1 MTFNELDKRAIEWNQ
16 IANGHRTPENRYD
29 VQIDMCNEEMLKEY
43 FYWYGE
49 FIKYER
55 NHDERKILIEMLD
68 GIADSFFVFA
78 ELRNILKL
86 ADPQGKYISHFYF
99 MFDLALDTAKPIFG
113 EDTIIKAYHRV
124 IESNFSK
131 FVQSDD
137 MTLEQAILESNV
149 ISLAY
154 NCKCDPELIND
165 YWVFRDQNGKIRKP
179 STFKTVDLSD
189 LIQEIE
195 IDYRI

>member
-1 MTFNELDKRAIEWNQ
+1 MTFNELDKRAIEWNN
-16 IANGHRTPENRYD
+16 IANGHQPPENRYD

-99 MFDLALDTAKPIFG
+99 MFDLALDTAKPIFR
-113 EDTIIKAYHRV
+113 EDTIIEACKRV

-131 FVQSDD
+131 FVKVDD
-137 MTLEQAILESNV
+137 WHDEQWAKNEQLIMIDRLGTE
-149 ISLAY
+149 IT
-154 NCKCDPELIND
+154 KELNNG
-165 YWVFRDQNGKIRKP
+165 YWVFRDSNGKIRKP
-179 STFKTVDLSD
+179 STFKPVDLSD
-189 LIQEIE
+189 LI
-195 IDYRI
+195 

>member
-1 MTFNELDKRAIEWNQ
+1 MTFNELDKLAIEWNN

-113 EDTIIKAYHRV
+113 EDTIIKACKRV

-131 FVQSDD
+131 FVKVEL
-137 MTLEQAILESNV
+137 MTKAQAIFEAGL
-149 ISLAY
+149 ISGRFQ
-154 NCKCDPELIND
+154 CDCVPELNNG
-165 YWVFRDQNGKIRKP
+165 YWVFRDSNGKIRKP
-179 STFKTVDLSD
+179 STFKPVDLSD
-189 LIQEIE
+189 LI
-195 IDYRI
+195 

>member
-16 IANGHRTPENRYD
+16 IANGHRSLEERIDT
-29 VQIDMCNEEMLKEY
+29 QIDQCNEEMCKEFFHWLGELSKYNLKFDESKIKTEILDGFADSRFVCVELFALERDTSNY
-43 FYWYGE
+43 LP
-49 FIKYER
+49 FIHELYQS
-55 NHDERKILIEMLD
+55 MLD
-68 GIADSFFVFA
+68 AAGIVFVDSVLL
-78 ELRNILKL
+78 E
-86 ADPQGKYISHFYF
+86 
-99 MFDLALDTAKPIFG
+99 
-113 EDTIIKAYHRV
+113 AYRRV

-189 LIQEIE
+189 LI
-195 IDYRI
+195 

>member
-1 MTFNELDKRAIEWNQ
+1 MTFNELDKRAIEWNN

-86 ADPQGKYISHFYF
+86 ADQQGKYISHFYF
-99 MFDLALDTAKPIFG
+99 MLDLALDTVKPIFG
-113 EDTIIKAYHRV
+113 EDTIIKAYRRV

-131 FVQSDD
+131 FVKVDD
-137 MTLEQAILESNV
+137 WHDEQWAKNEQLIMIDRLGTE
-149 ISLAY
+149 IT
-154 NCKCDPELIND
+154 KELNNG
-165 YWVFRDQNGKIRKP
+165 YWVFRDSNGKIRKP
-179 STFKTVDLSD
+179 STFKPVDLSD
-189 LIQEIE
+189 LI
-195 IDYRI
+195 

>member
-29 VQIDMCNEEMLKEY
+29 VQIDMCNEEILKEY

-99 MFDLALDTAKPIFG
+99 MFDLALDTVKPIFG

-131 FVQSDD
+131 F
-137 MTLEQAILESNV
+137 
-149 ISLAY
+149 ISLDYYSAVAAEGEAMIMSNEY
-154 NCKCDPELIND
+154 ETEITAELNNG
-165 YWVFRDQNGKIRKP
+165 YWVFRDSNGKIRKP
-179 STFKTVDLSD
+179 STFKPVDLSD
-189 LIQEIE
+189 LI
-195 IDYRI
+195 

>member
-29 VQIDMCNEEMLKEY
+29 VQIDMCNEEMRKEY

-131 FVQSDD
+131 FVKVDD
-137 MTLEQAILESNV
+137 WHDEQWAKNEQLIMIDRLGTE
-149 ISLAY
+149 IT
-154 NCKCDPELIND
+154 KELNNG
-165 YWVFRDQNGKIRKP
+165 YWVFRDSNGKIRKP

-189 LIQEIE
+189 LI
-195 IDYRI
+195 

>member
-16 IANGHRTPENRYD
+16 IANGHRSLEERIDT
-29 VQIDMCNEEMLKEY
+29 QIDQCNEEMCKEF
-43 FYWYGE
+43 FYWFGE
-49 FIKYER
+49 WNKFNSKHTEDEIKTEILDGFADSRFVFVEFFALESETSNHFAFIHELYQS
-55 NHDERKILIEMLD
+55 MLD
-68 GIADSFFVFA
+68 ASRLVFVYYTLL
-78 ELRNILKL
+78 ESYR
-86 ADPQGKYISHFYF
+86 
-99 MFDLALDTAKPIFG
+99 
-113 EDTIIKAYHRV
+113 RV

-154 NCKCDPELIND
+154 NCKCAPELIND

-179 STFKTVDLSD
+179 STFKPVDLSD
-189 LIQEIE
+189 LI
-195 IDYRI
+195 

>member
-16 IANGHRTPENRYD
+16 IANGHRGKLDRMATQ
-29 VQIDMCNEEMLKEY
+29 VAMCKEEMVKE
-43 FYWYGE
+43 FLSNE
-49 FIKYER
+49 FNLMKEHYEKIPTIKDNTILFLDDYADSRFVYTEYK
-55 NHDERKILIEMLD
+55 NLNCNFIMVDELFKIIHKAAINTLPEGMLIE
-68 GIADSFFVFA
+68 
-78 ELRNILKL
+78 
-86 ADPQGKYISHFYF
+86 
-99 MFDLALDTAKPIFG
+99 
-113 EDTIIKAYHRV
+113 AYHRV

-179 STFKTVDLSD
+179 STFKPVDLSD
-189 LIQEIE
+189 LI
-195 IDYRI
+195 

>member
-16 IANGHRTPENRYD
+16 IANGHRGTRERID
-29 VQIDMCNEEMLKEY
+29 TQIDQCNEEMLKEF
-43 FYWYGE
+43 FYWIGE
-49 FIKYER
+49 WNKFNSKHDKSKIKTE
-55 NHDERKILIEMLD
+55 ILD
-68 GIADSFFVFA
+68 GFADSRFVCVEFLNI
-78 ELRNILKL
+78 EQSLGLYEHTNNYLFKLFNNVRNC
-86 ADPQGKYISHFYF
+86 
-99 MFDLALDTAKPIFG
+99 ALDIFG
-113 EDTIIKAYHRV
+113 THELHEAYHRV

-179 STFKTVDLSD
+179 STFKPVDLSD
-189 LIQEIE
+189 LI
-195 IDYRI
+195 

>member
-1 MTFNELDKRAIEWNQ
+1 MTFNELDKLAIEWNQ
-16 IANGHRTPENRYD
+16 IANGNRTHENRYD

-68 GIADSFFVFA
+68 GIADSFFVFS

-86 ADPQGKYISHFYF
+86 ADPQGKYISHFTA
-99 MFDLALDTAKPIFG
+99 MFDLALDTAMPVFG
-113 EDTIIKAYHRV
+113 EDTIIEACKRV

-131 FVQSDD
+131 FVKVEL
-137 MTLEQAILESNV
+137 MTKAQAIFEAGL
-149 ISLAY
+149 ISGRFQ
-154 NCKCDPELIND
+154 CDCVPELNNG
-165 YWVFRDQNGKIRKP
+165 YWVFRDSNGKIRKP
-179 STFKTVDLSD
+179 STFKPVDLSD
-189 LIQEIE
+189 LI
-195 IDYRI
+195 

>member
-16 IANGHRTPENRYD
+16 IANGHRSLEERIDT
-29 VQIDMCNEEMLKEY
+29 QIDQCNEEMCKEF
-43 FYWYGE
+43 FYWLGE
-49 FIKYER
+49 LIKSNSIHNLSKIKTEILDGYADSRFVFIEFEELISRSFSTDCHIADIFKSVDTYSGRVFNKEV
-55 NHDERKILIEMLD
+55 LIE
-68 GIADSFFVFA
+68 
-78 ELRNILKL
+78 
-86 ADPQGKYISHFYF
+86 
-99 MFDLALDTAKPIFG
+99 
-113 EDTIIKAYHRV
+113 AYSRV

-179 STFKTVDLSD
+179 STFKPVDLSD
-189 LIQEIE
+189 LI
-195 IDYRI
+195 

>member
-16 IANGHRTPENRYD
+16 IANGHRSLEERINT
-29 VQIDMCNEEMLKEY
+29 QIDQCNEEMCKEF
-43 FYWYGE
+43 FYWLGE
-49 FIKYER
+49 WNKFNSK
-55 NHDERKILIEMLD
+55 HDESKIKTELLDGFADSRFVCVEFFALESETSNHFPFIHEIYKSMLD
-68 GIADSFFVFA
+68 ASRLVFVYYTLL
-78 ELRNILKL
+78 ESYR
-86 ADPQGKYISHFYF
+86 
-99 MFDLALDTAKPIFG
+99 
-113 EDTIIKAYHRV
+113 RV

-165 YWVFRDQNGKIRKP
+165 YWVFRDSNGKIRKP
-179 STFKTVDLSD
+179 STFKPVDLSD
-189 LIQEIE
+189 LI
-195 IDYRI
+195 

>member
-1 MTFNELDKRAIEWNQ
+1 MTFNELDKRAIEWNN

-29 VQIDMCNEEMLKEY
+29 VQIDMCNEEILKEY

-68 GIADSFFVFA
+68 GIADSRFVFA
-78 ELRNILKL
+78 EFMNLQNKTGFYEHTNNYMIKLFRNVITSSR
-86 ADPQGKYISHFYF
+86 D
-99 MFDLALDTAKPIFG
+99 IFG
-113 EDTIIKAYHRV
+113 HSTLVEAYSRV

-131 FVQSDD
+131 F
-137 MTLEQAILESNV
+137 
-149 ISLAY
+149 ISLDYYSAVAAEGEAMIMSNEY
-154 NCKCDPELIND
+154 ETEITAELNNG

-179 STFKTVDLSD
+179 STFKPVDLSD
-189 LIQEIE
+189 LI
-195 IDYRI
+195 